1 MQQVTHPQETHFLHV
16 IADEMSDLADRFCKL
31 ACVLASDPALVTH
44 HMDDLQSIDLMTQW
58 QRALADLLRQP
69 GTPEARIARVPVE
82 ALAQRLEERLGL
94 QGQAA

>member
-1 MQQVTHPQETHFLHV
+1 MTQPEESAFLDA
-16 IADEMSDLADRFCKL
+16 IAGELSDLADRLCKL
-31 ACVLASDPALVTH
+31 ACVLASDPGLVQH

>member
-1 MQQVTHPQETHFLHV
+1 MTHPQETHFLHV

-58 QRALADLLRQP
+58 QRALANLLRQP
-69 GTPEARIARVPVE
+69 GTPEARIAGVPVE
-82 ALAQRLEERLGL
+82 ELAARLEEGL
-94 QGQAA
+94 AARQDQAA